1 MSKSIYVPTAG
12 DIYIYVYMYIYIY
25 NNFSLERG
33 PRGEWGPGSPRARV
47 KSFNLEPL
55 TRARADPGPLSK
67 EIELYI
73 YICMSPIYI

>member
-12 DIYIYVYMYIYIY
+12 DIYIYMYICIYIY

-33 PRGEWGPGSPRARV
+33 PRGEWGPGSVRAR
-47 KSFNLEPL
+47 KKLQFGALDA
-55 TRARADPGPLSK
+55 RARTQDPFQRKLS
-67 EIELYI
+67 YI